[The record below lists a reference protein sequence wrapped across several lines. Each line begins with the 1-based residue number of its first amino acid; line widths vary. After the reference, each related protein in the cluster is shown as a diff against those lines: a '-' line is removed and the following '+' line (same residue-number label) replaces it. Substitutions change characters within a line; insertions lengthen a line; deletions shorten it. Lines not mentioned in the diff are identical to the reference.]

1 MLFEDRF
8 EAGRLLA
15 TRLRQ
20 FSGRHDVVVL
30 ALPRGG
36 VPVGYEVAQALHAP
50 LDVFVVRKL
59 GTPGQEELAMGALAP
74 GGITVLNREV
84 IQALEIPQQI
94 IDAAVGREQSEL
106 ERREREYREGR
117 PAADVKGRTVIVVD
131 DGLATGSSM
140 RVAARA
146 LRKEEARKIVVAV
159 PVAAR
164 STCEEFQGEVD
175 ELICAATPE
184 PFWAVGQWYRNFS
197 QTTDDEVRELLA
209 RAARHRLRVTDEAR
223 RQVDDDVAHFP
234 AFGFAAF
241 AHFEFEVDGEGSR
254 VRSRLGD
261 ERSIT
266 VECSHAR
273 GAWHQTEVGLGRRR
287 NQQGGDQHREG
298 NEITA
303 DHLAPPRLRL
313 AARLFACWINGH
325 RHFQACLSIIPDV
338 GMYLPGC
345 AL

>member
-1 MLFEDRF
+1 MLFQDRF
-8 EAGRLLA
+8 EAGRVLA
-15 TRLRQ
+15 SRLRQ

-36 VPVGYEVAQALHAP
+36 VPVGYEVAEALHVP

-84 IQALEIPQQI
+84 IQALEIPRQI
-94 IDAAVGREQSEL
+94 IDAAVRKEQSEL

-146 LRKEEARKIVVAV
+146 LRKQGATKIVVAV

-164 STCEEFQGEVD
+164 STCEEFEGEAD
-175 ELICAATPE
+175 QLICAATPE
-184 PFWAVGQWYRNFS
+184 PFWAVGQWYRNFT

-209 RAARHRLRVTDEAR
+209 RAAAR
-223 RQVDDDVAHFP
+223 SLPR
-234 AFGFAAF
+234 AA
-241 AHFEFEVDGEGSR
+241 
-254 VRSRLGD
+254 
-261 ERSIT
+261 
-266 VECSHAR
+266 
-273 GAWHQTEVGLGRRR
+273 
-287 NQQGGDQHREG
+287 
-298 NEITA
+298 
-303 DHLAPPRLRL
+303 
-313 AARLFACWINGH
+313 
-325 RHFQACLSIIPDV
+325 
-338 GMYLPGC
+338 
-345 AL
+345 

>member
-8 EAGRLLA
+8 EAGRVLA
-15 TRLRQ
+15 SRLSQ
-20 FSGRHDVVVL
+20 FSGRHDLVVL

-94 IDAAVGREQSEL
+94 IDAAVAREQSEL

-146 LRKEEARKIVVAV
+146 LRKEGAKVIVVAV

-164 STCEEFQGEVD
+164 STCEEFEGEAD
-175 ELICAATPE
+175 QLICAATPE
-184 PFWAVGQWYRNFS
+184 PFWAVGQWYRNFT
-197 QTTDDEVRELLA
+197 QTTDDEARELLA
-209 RAARHRLRVTDEAR
+209 RAAAR
-223 RQVDDDVAHFP
+223 SLPR
-234 AFGFAAF
+234 AA
-241 AHFEFEVDGEGSR
+241 
-254 VRSRLGD
+254 
-261 ERSIT
+261 
-266 VECSHAR
+266 
-273 GAWHQTEVGLGRRR
+273 
-287 NQQGGDQHREG
+287 
-298 NEITA
+298 
-303 DHLAPPRLRL
+303 
-313 AARLFACWINGH
+313 
-325 RHFQACLSIIPDV
+325 
-338 GMYLPGC
+338 
-345 AL
+345 